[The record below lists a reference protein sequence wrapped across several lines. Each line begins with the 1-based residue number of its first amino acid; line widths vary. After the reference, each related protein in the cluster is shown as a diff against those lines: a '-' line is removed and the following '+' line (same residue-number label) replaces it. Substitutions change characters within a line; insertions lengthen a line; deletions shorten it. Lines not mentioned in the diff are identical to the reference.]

1 MIDSTQDSPR
11 KKGPRILR
19 HPWLSGEAAT
29 EEAVLREFLEQGRVM
44 TYPTETSYAL
54 GGNALAPDLVE
65 SIYRLKGRPAGKA
78 LPLLIDGSNG
88 VEPWARDGGPA
99 ARRLMER
106 HWPGPLTLVLH
117 AGPGLPP
124 RLADARG
131 TVALRWSSH
140 PLIAEMIRIAGA
152 PLIGTSAN
160 RSGEPNCH
168 TLEDVLRAIPAGIAL
183 AVDGGHRDGRRD
195 GRSGGRGGAL
205 SPGESGNPA
214 DLRDHR
220 NPRDPRGFST
230 LLDTTVTPFR
240 VLRKGA
246 ISLPEFE

>member
-1 MIDSTQDSPR
+1 MIESPQDSR
-11 KKGPRILR
+11 GKESPRILH
-19 HPWLSGEAAT
+19 HPWPPGEAA
-29 EEAVLREFLEQGRVM
+29 EAEALLGEFLKQGRVM
-44 TYPTETSYAL
+44 TYPTETAYAL
-54 GGNALAPDLVE
+54 GGSALAPELVE

-88 VEPWARDGGPA
+88 PEPWARDAGPE

-140 PLIAEMIRIAGA
+140 PLIGEMIRIAGA

-168 TLEDVLRAIPAGIAL
+168 TLEDVLRAIPEGIEL
-183 AVDGGHRDGRRD
+183 AVDGGRRD
-195 GRSGGRGGAL
+195 GRSGLL

-214 DLRDHR
+214 D
-220 NPRDPRGFST
+220 PRGSST